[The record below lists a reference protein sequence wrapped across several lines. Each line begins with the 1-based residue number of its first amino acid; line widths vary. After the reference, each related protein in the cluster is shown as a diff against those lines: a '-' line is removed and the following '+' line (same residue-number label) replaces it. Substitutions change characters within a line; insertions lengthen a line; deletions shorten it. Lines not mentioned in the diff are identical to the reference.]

1 MKDAITNT
9 STNTSTQVFFNP
21 FPGLRPFNIDES
33 HLFFGREGQSDEVIK
48 KLDDNR
54 FVGVIGASGSGKSSL
69 MYCGVI
75 PVLYGGFIAEA
86 GSDWKIITARPGSGP
101 IDNLARAI
109 TLNSNEENITQ
120 EDLEIKSEIAA
131 SVIRSSSL
139 GLVEALKQVERK
151 NDENIL
157 LMVDQFEEL
166 FRYKK
171 SSSDSSGNNESA
183 AFVKMLLETVK
194 QTDVPVYVVITMR
207 SDFIGDCAQF
217 PGLTKLINDSHYLIP
232 QMTREDMKDAIVG
245 PVAVGGGQ
253 ISSQLVQQL
262 LNDTGDNQDQ
272 LPILQHALMRTW
284 DYWASHRESDNDL
297 MDVEHYEAIGKM
309 EKALSMHANEAYDE
323 LNERQK
329 EICESVFKTLTEK
342 GADNRGIR
350 HPTRV
355 DDLAAIARCT
365 NKEII
370 EVTEN
375 FRRQGRS
382 FLTPPST
389 SDIHKATIID
399 ISHESLMRIWDRLKS
414 WVEEE
419 SAAIQMYLRLSE
431 AAALYQ
437 EGKTSLWRPPDLQLA
452 LNWREKKKP
461 TLKWA
466 ERYSPAFERA
476 MVFLETS
483 EKAFLIEEENK
494 ILQQKRALRRT
505 RIFAIIL
512 GSATIISLGLM
523 IWAVLQQAEAKK
535 QRDEAE
541 KQTALA
547 VANEQKAVEQKEL
560 ADAARLEAEE
570 QKKIAEEEKVK
581 AENAKILAE
590 QKEREAILSEQQ
602 AKASEQ
608 RAKASERKAL
618 LAKKEAE
625 AQKAIAEQKTEE
637 ALAAEKKARD
647 LRMTAI
653 AKSMAIKSVQI
664 NRDTAQKALVSYQ
677 AYRFNDEFN
686 GKPYDPDIYDGLYYT
701 VKALNPEDYN
711 TLQGHDGAVR
721 SVIYADSKHLYT
733 ACSDGKVLAWD
744 MTADSMAAT
753 EIFDNGA
760 NHINRSIAITSDSK
774 YLALTSEHE
783 YVQLIDLKDGNT
795 VTQLEGHDKRVWAS
809 QFTPDNKTLI
819 TTGADNTLMA
829 WDMSTKKGTKLD
841 SLPDRINSI
850 FISPDGREVAGAT
863 EMGDLIIWDLK
874 TKNKTVF
881 YHDKSP
887 LTAVAYSPDGK
898 YLAAGDRSGQ
908 IRLWNAQTDE
918 LVIELDGQSSRIKE
932 IRFDPLS
939 KVMASASLDGSV
951 LVWTL
956 GDINEQPL
964 VMKDHEDGVWSIA
977 FTEDGQRLIAGC
989 KDGNIRIWPTSMQG
1003 MAQQICGNAMVERN
1017 LSKKEWERFVAE
1029 IDDICYRKT
1038 CDALS
1043 LGENISQEDLEQCE
1057 KSENK

>member
-9 STNTSTQVFFNP
+9 STGTKTQIFFNP
-21 FPGLRPFNIDES
+21 FPGLRPFSVDES

-101 IDNLARAI
+101 VDNLARAI
-109 TLNSNEENITQ
+109 TSEVTEENVTQ
-120 EDLEIKSEIAA
+120 EELDIRSEITA

-139 GLVEALKQVERK
+139 GLVEALKQIDRSQ
-151 NDENIL
+151 DENIL

-171 SSSDSSGNNESA
+171 STADSSGNNESA
-183 AFVKMLLETVK
+183 AFVKMLLEAVK
-194 QTDVPVYVVITMR
+194 QTEVPVYVVITMR

-262 LNDTGDNQDQ
+262 LNDVGDNQDQ
-272 LPILQHALMRTW
+272 LPILQHSLMRTW
-284 DYWASHRESDNDL
+284 DYWSSH
-297 MDVEHYEAIGKM
+297 MDGNEPMDIEHYEAIGKM

-365 NKEII
+365 DKEIV
-370 EVTEN
+370 EVTER

-382 FLTPPST
+382 FLTPPGSA
-389 SDIHKATIID
+389 DLHKGSMID
-399 ISHESLMRIWDRLKS
+399 ISHESLMRIWDRLKA

-419 SAAIQMYLRLSE
+419 SSAIQMYLRLSE

-483 EKAFLIEEENK
+483 EKAFITEEENK

-535 QRDEAE
+535 QT
-541 KQTALA
+541 KLA
-547 VANEQKAVEQKEL
+547 VAAREEAVKNEQEALRQKEIAVEQTKKAEE
-560 ADAARLEAEE
+560 ARKEAEA
-570 QKKIAEEEKVK
+570 QKEIAEQARVEAEAQREI
-581 AENAKILAE
+581 AENALKTAE
-590 QKEREAILSEQQ
+590 IQKNRAIAAQ
-602 AKASEQ
+602 
-608 RAKASERKAL
+608 RKAV
-618 LAKKEAE
+618 LAQKEAE

-637 ALAAEKKARD
+637 ALAAERKARD

-664 NRDTAQKALVSYQ
+664 TRDTNQKALVSYQ

-701 VKALNPEDYN
+701 VKAINPENYN

-721 SVIYADSKHLYT
+721 SVAYLGGELYT
-733 ACSDGKVLAWD
+733 ACSDGKILSWD
-744 MTADSMAAT
+744 MKADS
-753 EIFDNGA
+753 IKSNVIHDNGV
-760 NHINRSIAITSDSK
+760 NHINRSIALTSDGK
-774 YLALTSEHE
+774 YMAVASEHDH
-783 YVQLIDLKDGNT
+783 VQLIDLKNNNETHILD
-795 VTQLEGHDKRVWAS
+795 GHDKRVWS
-809 QFTPDNKTLI
+809 TQFTPDDKWLL
-819 TTGADNTLMA
+819 TTGADNTLML
-829 WDMSTKKGTKLD
+829 WNVDSKEGTQLD
-841 SLPDRINSI
+841 SLSDRINDI
-850 FISPDGREVAGAT
+850 YVSPDGKEVAGAT
-863 EMGDLIIWDLK
+863 EVGDLIIWNLK

-881 YHDKSP
+881 YHDKAP
-887 LTAVAYSPDGK
+887 LTAICYSPDGK

-908 IRLWNAQTDE
+908 IRIWNMEQE
-918 LVIELDGQSSRIKE
+918 KLFMELDGQSSRIKQL
-932 IRFDPLS
+932 RFDPET
-939 KVMASASLDGSV
+939 KVLASASLDGSV
-951 LVWTL
+951 LVWNMS
-956 GDINEQPL
+956 DINEQPL

-989 KDGNIRIWPTSMQG
+989 KDGNIRLWPTSMEG
-1003 MAQQICGNAMVERN
+1003 MANQICGDAMVARN

-1029 IDDICYRKT
+1029 TDDICYRKT
-1038 CDALS
+1038 CDALAM
-1043 LGENISQEDLEQCE
+1043 GEDISQEDLNKCE

>member
-9 STNTSTQVFFNP
+9 STKTSTQLFFNP
-21 FPGLRPFNIDES
+21 FPGLRPFSVDES

-86 GSDWKIITARPGSGP
+86 GSDWKIITSRPGSGP
-101 IDNLARAI
+101 VDNLARAI
-109 TLNSNEENITQ
+109 TLDSIEENITQ
-120 EDLEIKSEIAA
+120 EDLEVKSEITA

-139 GLVEALKQVERK
+139 GLVEALKQIDRK
-151 NDENIL
+151 NGENIL
-157 LMVDQFEEL
+157 LLVDQFEEL

-171 SSSDSSGNNESA
+171 SSADSSGNNESS
-183 AFVKMLLETVK
+183 AFVKMLLEAVK
-194 QTDVPVYVVITMR
+194 QTEVPVYVVITMR

-245 PVAVGGGQ
+245 PVAVGGGK
-253 ISSQLVQQL
+253 ITSQLVQQL
-262 LNDTGDNQDQ
+262 LNDVGDNQDQ
-272 LPILQHALMRTW
+272 LPILQHSLMRTW
-284 DYWASHRESDNDL
+284 EYWASHKEGDEP

-365 NKEII
+365 EKEII
-370 EVTEN
+370 EVTGN
-375 FRRQGRS
+375 FRKQGRS
-382 FLTPPST
+382 FLTPPTS

-452 LNWREKKKP
+452 LNWRDKKKP

-483 EKAFLIEEENK
+483 EKAFIIEEENK

-535 QRDEAE
+535 QTELAIENEKEAVKQKEFADIAREEAE
-541 KQTALA
+541 KQKE
-547 VANEQKAVEQKEL
+547 VAEKARV
-560 ADAARLEAEE
+560 
-570 QKKIAEEEKVK
+570 IAEEKTL
-581 AENAKILAE
+581 LAE
-590 QKEREAILSEQQ
+590 EKTEEAIAARE
-602 AKASEQ
+602 E
-608 RAKASERKAL
+608 SERQEKRAVRALAESERQRQLAL
-618 LAKKEAE
+618 LAQKEAE
-625 AQKAIAEQKTEE
+625 AQKAIAEQQKE
-637 ALAAEKKARD
+637 AALIAEQNAQN

-664 NRDTAQKALVSYQ
+664 TRDTNQKALVSYQ
-677 AYRFNDEFN
+677 AYKFNEEFN

-701 VKALNPEDYN
+701 VKALNPEEYN
-711 TLQGHDGAVR
+711 TLQGHQGAVR
-721 SVIYADSKHLYT
+721 SVVYHDNDHLYT
-733 ACSDGKVLAWD
+733 ACSDGKIFSWNLN
-744 MTADSMAAT
+744 ADSIAPT
-753 EIFDNGA
+753 EIYDNGV
-760 NHINRSIAITSDSK
+760 NHINRSLAITSDGAH
-774 YLALTSEHE
+774 LAVTSEYD
-783 YVQLIDLKDGNT
+783 YVQLIDLKNENE
-795 VTQLEGHDKRVWAS
+795 VTKLEGHEKRVWAA
-809 QFTPDNKTLI
+809 QFTPDNKKLL
-819 TTGADNTLMA
+819 TTGADNKLML
-829 WDMSTKKGTKLD
+829 WDVSTKKGTVLD
-841 SLPDRINSI
+841 TLQDRINSI
-850 FISPDGREVAGAT
+850 YISPDGREVAGAT

-874 TKNKTVF
+874 SKNKTTF

-887 LTAVAYSPDGK
+887 LTAVCYSANGK

-908 IRLWNAQTDE
+908 IRIWDLEKEA
-918 LVIELDGQSSRIKE
+918 VFAELDGQSSRIKE
-932 IRFDPLS
+932 LKFDPTTNVL
-939 KVMASASLDGSV
+939 ASASLDGSV

-956 GDINEQPL
+956 KDINEQPL

-977 FTEDGQRLIAGC
+977 FSPDGQKIIAGC
-989 KDGNIRIWPTSMQG
+989 KDGHIRIWPTSMEG
-1003 MAQQICGNAMVERN
+1003 MAEQICGHDMLERN
-1017 LSKKEWERFVAE
+1017 LSQKEWIRFVAE
-1029 IDDICYRKT
+1029 DIDYLTT
-1038 CDALS
+1038 CDDLPV
-1043 LGENISQEDLEQCE
+1043 GEGATLKQESTNE
-1057 KSENK
+1057 